1 MPNIFPTIFR
11 RCANYSP
18 LLRLRKTSLSLQP
31 ITTLHFLSHNAA
43 THVATPWRNEQK
55 MSEMRPKTS
64 HVLEK
69 NSNVFGKISHVFQET
84 SDVFF
89 ALARRDKKEAA
100 LLVFHTKETRK
111 QSSESTNLKMVF
123 SRAHAYAHYSNFRVF
138 AFTTFTETLVTL
150 YVSIHSAHFSDI
162 F

>member
-1 MPNIFPTIFR
+1 
-11 RCANYSP
+11 
-18 LLRLRKTSLSLQP
+18 
-31 ITTLHFLSHNAA
+31 
-43 THVATPWRNEQK
+43 

-138 AFTTFTETLVTL
+138 AFTTFTEILATLS
-150 YVSIHSAHFSDI
+150 VSIHSAHFSDI

>member
-1 MPNIFPTIFR
+1 MPNIFSIIFQR
-11 RCANYSP
+11 RANYSP
-18 LLRLRKTSLSLQP
+18 LLSLRKTSLSLQP
-31 ITTLHFLSHNAA
+31 ITTLHFLSHN
-43 THVATPWRNEQK
+43 VATPWKNKQK
-55 MSEMRPKTS
+55 LSEMRPKTS

-89 ALARRDKKEAA
+89 ALARRDEKEAA

-111 QSSESTNLKMVF
+111 QSSESTNLKTI
-123 SRAHAYAHYSNFRVF
+123 SPRAHAYAHNSNFRVF
-138 AFTTFTETLVTL
+138 AFTTFTEILATL

>member
-1 MPNIFPTIFR
+1 MPNIFSIIFR
-11 RCANYSP
+11 LLANYSP
-18 LLRLRKTSLSLQP
+18 LLSLRKTSLSLQP
-31 ITTLHFLSHNAA
+31 ITTLHFLSHN
-43 THVATPWRNEQK
+43 VATLWKNKQK

-111 QSSESTNLKMVF
+111 QSRESTNLKMVF

-138 AFTTFTETLVTL
+138 AFTTFTEILATLS
-150 YVSIHSAHFSDI
+150 VSIRSAHFSDI

>member
-1 MPNIFPTIFR
+1 
-11 RCANYSP
+11 
-18 LLRLRKTSLSLQP
+18 
-31 ITTLHFLSHNAA
+31 
-43 THVATPWRNEQK
+43 
-55 MSEMRPKTS
+55 MSEIRPKTS

-111 QSSESTNLKMVF
+111 QSSESTNLKTI
-123 SRAHAYAHYSNFRVF
+123 SPRAHAYAHNSNFRVF
-138 AFTTFTETLVTL
+138 AFTTFTEILATL
-150 YVSIHSAHFSDI
+150 YVSIIIRKTKSCIEGKRKVACLKTKRILKISTPYDI
-162 F
+162 TMPLCCHYNGIGALL